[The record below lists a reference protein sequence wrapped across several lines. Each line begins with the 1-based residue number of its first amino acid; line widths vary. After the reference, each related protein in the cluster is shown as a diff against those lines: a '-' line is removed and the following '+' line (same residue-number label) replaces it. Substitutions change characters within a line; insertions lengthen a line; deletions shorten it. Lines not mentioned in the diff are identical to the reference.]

1 MSVVAVGT
9 VRDEQDIIGTTV
21 EHLLA
26 EVDLVIVEDHLS
38 QDATP
43 RILEGL
49 RRIYPEQLLVLT
61 DTSPL
66 FDQAGRMNTLA
77 RLALERGADWV
88 VPFDADEI
96 WYSPTGW
103 PLRELLSPSF
113 AADVCMATVW
123 EHTPDP
129 NDPGALFRHRHV
141 LPWPWE
147 KVCYRPTPDT
157 HLWIGQHGV
166 EGAGDRVDHRAVAM
180 RHLPWRT
187 KAQARRRVHR
197 DAVSDLGETA
207 PLHGENIARYRAMDA
222 DESLFQALWAAVMA
236 EPWTDDP
243 VPLRRPAPPLSY
255 GPGDDLA

>member
-9 VRDEQDIIGTTV
+9 VRDEADIIGTTV
-21 EHLLA
+21 VHMLA
-26 EVDLVIVEDHLS
+26 EADLVILEDHLS
-38 QDATP
+38 VDATP
-43 RILEGL
+43 HILAAL
-49 RRIYPEQLLVLT
+49 HQMYPGRLVLTT

-141 LPWPWE
+141 LPWPWV
-147 KVCYRPTPDT
+147 KVCYRPTYDSR
-157 HLWIGQHGV
+157 LWIGQHGV
-166 EGAGDRVDHRAVAM
+166 DGAGERVDHDRVAM
-180 RHLPWRT
+180 RHLPWRSE
-187 KAQARRRVHR
+187 AQARRRVHR
-197 DAVSDLGETA
+197 DATDDLGGAAGLHTLNTSLYRGLEEDAQFRDFWATVTTA
-207 PLHGENIARYRAMDA
+207 
-222 DESLFQALWAAVMA
+222 
-236 EPWTDDP
+236 PWTDDP
-243 VPLRRPAPPLSY
+243 VPLRRPALAPSY

>member
-129 NDPGALFRHRHV
+129 NDPGALLRHRHV
-141 LPWPWE
+141 LPWPWGGS
-147 KVCYRPTPDT
+147 RPSPTAPT
-157 HLWIGQHGV
+157 SGSASTAW
-166 EGAGDRVDHRAVAM
+166 RARATGSTTA
-180 RHLPWRT
+180 RWRC
-187 KAQARRRVHR
+187 AICPGARRPRR
-197 DAVSDLGETA
+197 AGASTA
-207 PLHGENIARYRAMDA
+207 TP
-222 DESLFQALWAAVMA
+222 
-236 EPWTDDP
+236 
-243 VPLRRPAPPLSY
+243 
-255 GPGDDLA
+255 